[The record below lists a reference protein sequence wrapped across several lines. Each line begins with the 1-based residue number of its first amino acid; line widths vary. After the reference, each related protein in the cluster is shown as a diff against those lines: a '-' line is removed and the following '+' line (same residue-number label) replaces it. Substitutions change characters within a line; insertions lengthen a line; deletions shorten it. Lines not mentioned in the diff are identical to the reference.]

1 MKNGHKRWGFE
12 GKMALKAEIWSGKM
26 VLKLGMGW
34 NMAIKCGG
42 LEAKCPKSWFF
53 LWWKMAVQVGV

>member
-1 MKNGHKRWGFE
+1 
-12 GKMALKAEIWSGKM
+12 MALKAEIWSGKM

>member
-1 MKNGHKRWGFE
+1 
-12 GKMALKAEIWSGKM
+12 MALKAEIWSGKM

-42 LEAKCPKSWFF
+42 LEAECPKSCFF
-53 LWWKMAVQVGV
+53 CGGKWL